1 MISAASA
8 SPQHVRSKGD
18 FDFLRISA
26 PASCAAFDGVA
37 PSYDA
42 IEAANPILHWMRKR
56 VQRAA
61 LNAFPRNARL
71 LEVGCGTG
79 TDALFFA
86 QHGRH
91 VVAIDPSE
99 GMLAVAAEKLAMSS
113 FSGSVEF
120 IQDDAESMDEFSA
133 RYGAAGFD
141 GIFSNFGALN
151 CIEDLRRFAQ
161 SAGRLL
167 RPEGRMMLN
176 IMPPLCPWEIFYFLL
191 RGQPAEAFRRWR
203 GRTGTRGIEVRLSDQ
218 PVQTYYHSP
227 TAIAAAFV
235 EDFFIEDQFAL
246 GLFVPPPYLQG
257 VARHQK
263 FFRGLV
269 FCDER
274 FTGWLLLRNMGDH
287 LVVILR
293 KRA

>member
-1 MISAASA
+1 
-8 SPQHVRSKGD
+8 
-18 FDFLRISA
+18 LT
-26 PASCAAFDGVA
+26 SCAVFDGVA
-37 PSYDA
+37 TSYDA
-42 IEAANPILHWMRKR
+42 IEAGNPILQWMRSR

-61 LNAFPRNARL
+61 LNLFPRNARL

-86 QHGRH
+86 QRGYH
-91 VVAIDPSE
+91 VVAMDRSE
-99 GMLAVAAEKLAMSS
+99 DMLVVAAEKIAVAG

-120 IQDDAESMDEFSA
+120 LQDDAGCMDKPSA

-151 CIEDLRRFAQ
+151 CIEDLRRFAH
-161 SAGRLL
+161 SAERLL
-167 RPEGRMMLN
+167 QPEGRMVLS
-176 IMPPLCPWEIFYFLL
+176 IMPPLCPWEIFYYLL
-191 RGQPAEAFRRWR
+191 RGQPVEAFRRWR
-203 GRTGTRGIEVRLSDQ
+203 GRTGTRGVAVRVGNQ

-227 TAIAAAFV
+227 AAIAAAFV

-246 GLFVPPPYLQG
+246 GLFVPPPYLRG
-257 VARHQK
+257 VTRHQK

-274 FTGWLLLRNMGDH
+274 FTGWPLLRNMGDH

-293 KRA
+293 KRM